1 MARIDNGID
10 VSLKAR
16 KVRSLVDKEVLVE
29 DPDSLGSKTVIE
41 KEVVITEIESS
52 VSKSFWVILGLMFAG
67 FFIGQFVATIAMFI
81 FLVANGAGLE
91 VMSDP
96 NSLYEHISQTQVFL
110 SQSLYT
116 IFFTMLVPWFYM
128 KNLAGKSLNSLFDES
143 KVEPMPFLIALF
155 ATVAFILVNGYIIE
169 WNSNIQLP
177 EFMSGFEKWAKDIE
191 ESLAE
196 TTKMLTTF
204 NSFSAFVLA
213 FIVVAILPGIGE
225 ELLFRG
231 LVQNGLHRW
240 SKNTHVAIWLSAF
253 LFSAIHL
260 QFYGL
265 FPRMALGAVF
275 GYLYVWSGN
284 LWYPII
290 AHITNNGLSL
300 IVAYLFQLGIIEVNP
315 EDTEAL
321 PIAYSVGGLVLC
333 ALLLFLFRNYYLKP
347 KSTP

>member
-29 DPDSLGSKTVIE
+29 DPDSLGSKTVIQ

-52 VSKSFWVILGLMFAG
+52 VSKSFWAILGLMFAG

-96 NSLYEHISQTQVFL
+96 NSLYEHITQTQVFL

-143 KVEPMPFLIALF
+143 EVEPMPFLMTLF
-155 ATVAFILVNGYIIE
+155 ATVAFIFVNGYIIE

-196 TTKMLTTF
+196 TTKMFTTF
-204 NSFSAFVLA
+204 GSFSAFVLA

-240 SKNTHVAIWLSAF
+240 SKNTHVAIWVSAF

-265 FPRMALGAVF
+265 FPRMALGALF

-290 AHITNNGLSL
+290 AHIANNGISL
-300 IVAYLFQLGIIEVNP
+300 IVAYLFQLGMIEVNP
-315 EDTEAL
+315 DDPEAL
-321 PIAYSVGGLVLC
+321 PIAYSVGGLILS